1 MNQLFSSEMDIHSIY
16 EFCENHLNRLKLFTL
31 LAGTSIAATGVRTR
45 IVIAMVA
52 HKWSLIRHWTD
63 LSTNWWERRTNP
75 ARYMLCGFPYLDRW
89 PNWNPPLEL
98 ASFVTDMQP
107 PIHTHECTGCG
118 VWTRI
123 RIQIRIRMRMRM
135 RNTEHGHE
143 HRQSVPMVKSKL
155 SSFAAL
161 EYLYKYFTPPTWPNE
176 AHFKLVFGHWC

>member
-1 MNQLFSSEMDIHSIY
+1 MNQLFSSEMDIHAIY

-107 PIHTHECTGCG
+107 PTHTRMYGMRSMDTDTNTNTDTDADADAEYGA
-118 VWTRI
+118 WTRASSI
-123 RIQIRIRMRMRM
+123 CPNGQIEAFKFCGTRVLIQVLYAP
-135 RNTEHGHE
+135 NLA
-143 HRQSVPMVKSKL
+143 QW
-155 SSFAAL
+155 SSL
-161 EYLYKYFTPPTWPNE
+161 
-176 AHFKLVFGHWC
+176 

>member
-1 MNQLFSSEMDIHSIY
+1 MNQLFSSEMDIHAIY

-107 PIHTHECTGCG
+107 PTHT
-118 VWTRI
+118 
-123 RIQIRIRMRMRM
+123 RMYGMRSM
-135 RNTEHGHE
+135 DTDTNTNTDTDADADAEHGHE